1 MIHAPELLNEHHQT
15 ADFDCGEAVLNHWLQ
30 KMALKN
36 QYNHASRTFVVCNQ
50 HQQVLGFYALAAGS
64 VTHSLA
70 IGSLRRNMPDPVPV
84 VVLGRLAVDKSMQ
97 GQHLGVA
104 LLKDAVLR
112 SQNVAEQIGV
122 KALLVHALNES
133 ARDFY
138 LRYGFSVSPID
149 DWVLMLKL

>member
-1 MIHAPELLNEHHQT
+1 MIHAPELLSGHHQT

-36 QYNHASRTFVVCNQ
+36 QHHHASRTFVVCNQ
-50 HQQVLGFYALAAGS
+50 HRQVLGFYALAAGA
-64 VTHSLA
+64 VTHPLA
-70 IGSLRRNMPDPVPV
+70 IGSVRRNMPDPVPV

-97 GQHLGVA
+97 GQHLGAA